1 MPDYAII
8 DPQFT
13 MTAPPKITAA
23 TGLDALT
30 HAAEA
35 YTSKL
40 AQPLSD
46 TFALSA
52 IKRIF
57 KYLPV
62 AFHDGK
68 NVEAREQ
75 MSIAA
80 LEAGIAFNNASV
92 TLVHGM
98 SRPIGALFHV
108 AHGLSNA
115 MLLNNAS
122 SML

>member
-1 MPDYAII
+1 
-8 DPQFT
+8 

-68 NVEAREQ
+68 NVEGKRTDV
-75 MSIAA
+75 
-80 LEAGIAFNNASV
+80 NRSV
-92 TLVHGM
+92 R
-98 SRPIGALFHV
+98 SRNRI
-108 AHGLSNA
+108 
-115 MLLNNAS
+115 
-122 SML
+122 